1 MTGRRSR
8 SRDEKGT
15 TVLANRQW
23 EEEIGVEL
31 ARHELAPTAERII
44 KAARR
49 ILVRKGYPS
58 LTMQEIEKESG
69 VNRALVHY
77 YFGSKAGL
85 VEALVETLFED
96 PAFGYSD
103 EVVRAPEGEQ
113 RRKALLAWL
122 RRIVRDRRSGRLLYE
137 LLPHFLRSRRLRAH
151 VAGLYGAYRDFDG
164 RCLAS
169 GVSGVDQGDRES
181 IGALSVAV
189 VEGLGIQ
196 LAVDPRGFDEG
207 GAYGLWEEMVAAYLA
222 AKERTA
228 QGFAARNRTANEP
241 ATNTG
246 AAVGR
251 DGAAAVNGRGAKR
264 RQGGRK
270 A

>member
-1 MTGRRSR
+1 M
-8 SRDEKGT
+8 
-15 TVLANRQW
+15 LANRQW
-23 EEEIGVEL
+23 EEETGLEL

-49 ILVRKGYPS
+49 ILVKKGYPS

-69 VNRALVHY
+69 VNRALVYY

-103 EVVRAPEGEQ
+103 DVVQAPEGEQ

-137 LLPHFLRSRRLRAH
+137 LLPHFLRSRRLRMH

-169 GVSGVDQGDRES
+169 GVSGVDQSDRES
-181 IGALSVAV
+181 LGALSVAV

-196 LAVDPRGFDEG
+196 LAVDPHGFDEG
-207 GAYGLWEEMVAAYLA
+207 GAYALWEEMVAAHLA
-222 AKERTA
+222 TKERME
-228 QGFAARNRTANEP
+228 QGFAAQNRAASEP
-241 ATNTG
+241 AGNTE

-251 DGAAAVNGRGAKR
+251 ESATAVNDGGAKR
-264 RQGGRK
+264 SRGGRE